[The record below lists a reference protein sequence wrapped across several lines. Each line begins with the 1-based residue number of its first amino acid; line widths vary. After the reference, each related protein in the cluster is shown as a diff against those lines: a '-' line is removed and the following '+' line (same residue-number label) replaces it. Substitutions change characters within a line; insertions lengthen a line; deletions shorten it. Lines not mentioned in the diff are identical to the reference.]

1 MSSDKNPTFKLILLC
16 LQSLMPS
23 RYQLDFAYLFVK
35 ILNLSRL
42 YRSLLQ
48 DVDWVK
54 KIVEKLLSAFFRGGR
69 YWLFYLPLQQD
80 HLEEEITMVVEKSQ
94 LPQEFLVEL
103 GKKAQGYNY
112 FNVAATILEKSQG
125 IVSAMRI
132 HISNFRNQNN
142 KHIFQWTLKKFEE
155 LDRQE

>member
-69 YWLFYLPLQQD
+69 YWLFYLPL
-80 HLEEEITMVVEKSQ
+80 
-94 LPQEFLVEL
+94 
-103 GKKAQGYNY
+103 
-112 FNVAATILEKSQG
+112 
-125 IVSAMRI
+125 
-132 HISNFRNQNN
+132 
-142 KHIFQWTLKKFEE
+142 
-155 LDRQE
+155 